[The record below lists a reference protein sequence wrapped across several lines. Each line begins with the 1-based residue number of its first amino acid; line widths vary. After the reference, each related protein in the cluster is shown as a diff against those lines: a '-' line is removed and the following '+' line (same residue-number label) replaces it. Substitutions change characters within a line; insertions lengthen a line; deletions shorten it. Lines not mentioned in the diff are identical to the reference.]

1 MACGRADI
9 LHAADYCAQYPRSEG
24 VTSMQRVVRPQW
36 WHEGVYRG
44 VAMRAHL
51 ARHDIGAVFGFLKE
65 RGFSWS
71 AIATATGLG
80 ASRVS
85 EIASGRRIVT
95 DYSVLERIAEGLNIP
110 RHYMGL
116 ALDEQALQHRQ
127 GSFSGQA
134 GPVAPIDHR
143 ELLGVV
149 ASIAVGAIPAD
160 VERWLP
166 NSEQIAVPA
175 TVSPDEVATV
185 RAVTA
190 FHRRLDAAAGGGR
203 CLQSARG
210 YVAWATQLL
219 EMKSSDAV
227 AADLR
232 AALAELHNLVG
243 WVAHDL
249 DDHDTARRHL
259 TQSLVLARQ
268 TDSLPLLANTL
279 YRLGRVSLHQE
290 QPADALQLF
299 GLGQLAAQQAG
310 CHASVA
316 ILHAN
321 TAWAYALLGADHQV
335 VDSLARARGE
345 LEQADLDTAPAWT
358 HFALTEADVHGIS
371 AVVYSAL
378 ARHPEHVRYVDRAA
392 EHSHQAVRLRQPQ
405 DRRSFIFDTI
415 SVATASILAG
425 DLATASEYGM
435 KAVGLM
441 ADGMRSARVND
452 RLNALWGLSAPQVE
466 REPALAALGSRIAEL
481 QAV

>member
-1 MACGRADI
+1 
-9 LHAADYCAQYPRSEG
+9 
-24 VTSMQRVVRPQW
+24 MQRVVRPQW
-36 WHEGVYRG
+36 WHEGTFRG
-44 VAMRAHL
+44 AAMRVHL
-51 ARHDIGAVFGFLKE
+51 ARHDVAAVFGFLKE

-85 EIASGRRIVT
+85 EIAAGRRIVT
-95 DYSVLERIAEGLNIP
+95 DYAVLERIAEGLSIP
-110 RHYMGL
+110 RHFMGL
-116 ALDEQALQHRQ
+116 ALDEQALHHRRGGATPPLPAP
-127 GSFSGQA
+127 GSLD
-134 GPVAPIDHR
+134 PH

-149 ASIAVGAIPAD
+149 ASIAVGAIPQG

-166 NSEQIAVPA
+166 RSERASVPA
-175 TVSPDEVATV
+175 AVGPDEVATV
-185 RAVTA
+185 RAVTD

-203 CLQSARG
+203 CLQSACG

-219 EMKSSDAV
+219 QVKCADAV

-249 DDHDTARRHL
+249 DDHDMARRHL

-279 YRLGRVSLHQE
+279 YRLGRVSIHQG
-290 QPADALQLF
+290 QPGEALQLF

-310 CHASVA
+310 CHASVG

-321 TAWAYALLGADHQV
+321 SAWAYALLGADHQV
-335 VDSLARARGE
+335 VDSLSRARRE
-345 LEQADLDTAPAWT
+345 LDQADPDTAPAWT
-358 HFALTEADVHGIS
+358 HFALTEADAHGIS

-392 EHSHQAVRLRQPQ
+392 EHSQQAVQLRRPQ

-425 DLATASEYGM
+425 DLATAGEYGT
-435 KAVGLM
+435 KAVGLV

-452 RLNALWGLSAPQVE
+452 RLDALWALAAPKAE
-466 REPALAALGSRIAEL
+466 REPALADLGSRLAEL
-481 QAV
+481 RAV

>member
-1 MACGRADI
+1 
-9 LHAADYCAQYPRSEG
+9 
-24 VTSMQRVVRPQW
+24 MQRVVRPQW
-36 WHEGVYRG
+36 WHEGTYRG
-44 VAMRAHL
+44 VAIRVYL

-85 EIASGRRIVT
+85 EIAVGRRMVT
-95 DYSVLERIAEGLNIP
+95 DYSVLERIAEGLSIP

-116 ALDEQALQHRQ
+116 ALDEQALHHRQ
-127 GSFSGQA
+127 GSFSDQA
-134 GPVAPIDHR
+134 GPAVPIDHR
-143 ELLGVV
+143 ELLGIV

-160 VERWLP
+160 VQRWLP
-166 NSEQIAVPA
+166 NSQEIAVPA
-175 TVSPDEVATV
+175 TISPDEVATV

-219 EMKSSDAV
+219 QVSCTDAV

-249 DDHDTARRHL
+249 DDHAMARRHL

-290 QPADALQLF
+290 QPAEALQLF

-321 TAWAYALLGADHQV
+321 TAWAYALLGVDDHV
-335 VDSLARARGE
+335 VDSLTRARGE
-345 LEQADLDTAPAWT
+345 LDQADLESAPAWT

-371 AVVYSAL
+371 AVVYTAL
-378 ARHPEHVRYVDRAA
+378 ARHPEHVRYVDRAT
-392 EHSHQAVRLRQPQ
+392 EHSHQAERLRRPQ

-425 DLATASEYGM
+425 DLATAGEYGM

-452 RLNALWGLSAPQVE
+452 RLNALWELAAPHAA
-466 REPALAALGSRIAEL
+466 REPALAAFGSRIAEL

>member
-1 MACGRADI
+1 
-9 LHAADYCAQYPRSEG
+9 
-24 VTSMQRVVRPQW
+24 MQRVVRPQW

>member
-1 MACGRADI
+1 
-9 LHAADYCAQYPRSEG
+9 
-24 VTSMQRVVRPQW
+24 MQRIVRPQW
-36 WHEGVYRG
+36 WRDGVYRG
-44 VAMRAHL
+44 VAVRVHL

-95 DYSVLERIAEGLNIP
+95 DYAVLERIAEGLNIP

-116 ALDEQALQHRQ
+116 ALDEQARHHRQ
-127 GSFSGQA
+127 DSPSDQA
-134 GPVAPIDHR
+134 RSLAPIDHR

-160 VERWLP
+160 VQRWLP
-166 NSEQIAVPA
+166 SSQEIVVPA
-175 TVSPDEVATV
+175 IVGRDEVATV

-219 EMKSSDAV
+219 QMKCADAV

-249 DDHDTARRHL
+249 DDHDMARRHL

-290 QPADALQLF
+290 QPAEALQLF

-335 VDSLARARGE
+335 VDSLTRARGE

-405 DRRSFIFDTI
+405 DRRSYIFDTI

-425 DLATASEYGM
+425 DLATAGEYGM

-452 RLNALWGLSAPQVE
+452 RLNALWELAARQAD

>member
-1 MACGRADI
+1 
-9 LHAADYCAQYPRSEG
+9 
-24 VTSMQRVVRPQW
+24 MQRIVRPQW
-36 WHEGVYRG
+36 WHDGVYRG
-44 VAMRAHL
+44 VAVRVHL

-95 DYSVLERIAEGLNIP
+95 DYAVLERIAEGLNIP

-116 ALDEQALQHRQ
+116 ALDEQASHHRQ
-127 GSFSGQA
+127 GSPSDQA
-134 GPVAPIDHR
+134 RSLAPIDHR

-160 VERWLP
+160 VQRWLP
-166 NSEQIAVPA
+166 SSQEIAVPA
-175 TVSPDEVATV
+175 IVGPDEVATV

-219 EMKSSDAV
+219 QMKCADAV

-249 DDHDTARRHL
+249 DDHDMARRHL

-268 TDSLPLLANTL
+268 TNSLPLLANTL

-321 TAWAYALLGADHQV
+321 TAWAYALLGADIQV
-335 VDSLARARGE
+335 VDSLTRAQGE
-345 LEQADLDTAPAWT
+345 LDQADPNTAPTWT

-392 EHSHQAVRLRQPQ
+392 EYSHQAVRLRRPE

-415 SVATASILAG
+415 SVATASILAD
-425 DLATASEYGM
+425 DLATAGEYGM

-441 ADGMRSARVND
+441 ADGMRSARAND
-452 RLNALWGLSAPQVE
+452 RLNALWELAAPQAE
-466 REPALAALGSRIAEL
+466 REPVLAALGSRIAEL

>member
-1 MACGRADI
+1 
-9 LHAADYCAQYPRSEG
+9 
-24 VTSMQRVVRPQW
+24 MQRVVRPQW
-36 WHEGVYRG
+36 WHEGTWRG
-44 VAMRAHL
+44 VSIREHL
-51 ARHDIGAVFGFLKE
+51 ARHDIAAVFGFLRE
-65 RGFSWS
+65 RGFSLS

-85 EIASGRRIVT
+85 EIAAGRRIVT
-95 DYSVLERIAEGLNIP
+95 GYSVLERIADGLCIP

-116 ALDEQALQHRQ
+116 ALDEQTLHHRQ
-127 GSFSGQA
+127 SSFQRA
-134 GPVAPIDHR
+134 ATAAPLDPR
-143 ELLGVV
+143 ELLGIV
-149 ASIAVGAIPAD
+149 ASIAVGAVPVD

-166 NSEQIAVPA
+166 NPQEIAVPA
-175 TVSPDEVATV
+175 AVDQDDVATV

-190 FHRRLDAAAGGGR
+190 FHRRLDAVAGGGR

-219 EMKSSDAV
+219 QAQCNDA
-227 AADLR
+227 AARELR
-232 AALAELHNLVG
+232 SALAELHNLVG

-249 DDHDTARRHL
+249 DDHDLARRHL

-268 TDSLPLLANTL
+268 TDSLPLLANSL

-290 QPADALQLF
+290 QPAEALQLF

-310 CHASVA
+310 CHASVG

-321 TAWAYALLGADHQV
+321 AAWAYALLGADHQV
-335 VDSLARARGE
+335 VDSLARARQE
-345 LEQADLDTAPAWT
+345 LDQADPDTAPVWT
-358 HFALTEADVHGIS
+358 HFALIEADRHGIS

-378 ARHPEHVRYVDRAA
+378 ARHPHHVRYVDRAA
-392 EHSHQAVRLRQPQ
+392 EHSHQAVRLRRPQ

-415 SVATASILAG
+415 SVSTASILAG
-425 DLATASEYGM
+425 DLATAGEYGM
-435 KAVGLM
+435 RAVGLV

-452 RLNALWGLSAPQVE
+452 RLNALWELAAPQAE
-466 REPALAALGSRIAEL
+466 REPALAALGHRIAEL

>member
-1 MACGRADI
+1 
-9 LHAADYCAQYPRSEG
+9 
-24 VTSMQRVVRPQW
+24 MQREVRPQW
-36 WHEGVYRG
+36 WHDGTFRG
-44 VAMRAHL
+44 VPVRVHL

-71 AIATATGLG
+71 AVATATGLG

-85 EIASGRRIVT
+85 EIAAGRRIVT
-95 DYSVLERIAEGLNIP
+95 DYAVLERIAEGLRIP

-116 ALDEQALQHRQ
+116 ALDEQALHHRRQ
-127 GSFSGQA
+127 EAVLKPGGTA
-134 GPVAPIDHR
+134 EPVDTR

-149 ASIAVGAIPAD
+149 ASIAVGAIPTG

-166 NSEQIAVPA
+166 TSHEVVVPA
-175 TVSPDEVATV
+175 AVGQDEVATV

-190 FHRRLDAAAGGGR
+190 FHRRLDAAVGGGR

-219 EMKSSDAV
+219 QVQCNDVV
-227 AADLR
+227 AAELR

-249 DDHDTARRHL
+249 DDHDMARRHL

-335 VDSLARARGE
+335 VDSLTRARRE
-345 LEQADLDTAPAWT
+345 LDQADLDTAPAWT

-378 ARHPEHVRYVDRAA
+378 ARHPEHGRYVDHAA

-425 DLATASEYGM
+425 DLATAGEYGM

-452 RLNALWGLSAPQVE
+452 RLNALWELAAPQAK
-466 REPALAALGSRIAEL
+466 REPSLAALGSRIAEL

>member
-1 MACGRADI
+1 MDPETASPTPT
-9 LHAADYCAQYPRSEG
+9 LL
-24 VTSMQRVVRPQW
+24 
-36 WHEGVYRG
+36 
-44 VAMRAHL
+44 AHL
-51 ARHDIGAVFGFLKE
+51 
-65 RGFSWS
+65 
-71 AIATATGLG
+71 
-80 ASRVS
+80 VS
-85 EIASGRRIVT
+85 E
-95 DYSVLERIAEGLNIP
+95 
-110 RHYMGL
+110 RHWTQADFCRKY
-116 ALDEQALQHRQ
+116 AQAALQTLGEPREVSPQTVSRWLGGKLIGLPHPAQ
-127 GSFSGQA
+127 QQVLKAMFKTA
-134 GPVAPIDHR
+134 PTNLFGPPTQ
-143 ELLGVV
+143 EVV
-149 ASIAVGAIPAD
+149 VPAAVG
-160 VERWLP
+160 
-166 NSEQIAVPA
+166 Q
-175 TVSPDEVATV
+175 DEVATV

-210 YVAWATQLL
+210 YVAWATRLL
-219 EMKSSDAV
+219 QVRCNDVVGAE
-227 AADLR
+227 LR

-249 DDHDTARRHL
+249 DDHDMARRHL

-290 QPADALQLF
+290 QPAEALQLF

-310 CHASVA
+310 CHASVG

-321 TAWAYALLGADHQV
+321 SAWAYALLGADHQV
-335 VDSLARARGE
+335 VDSLTRARRE
-345 LEQADLDTAPAWT
+345 LDQADLDTAPAWT

-392 EHSHQAVRLRQPQ
+392 EHSHQAVRLRRPQ

-425 DLATASEYGM
+425 DLATAGEYGM
-435 KAVGLM
+435 KAVGLV

-452 RLNALWGLSAPQVE
+452 RLNALWELAAPQVE
-466 REPALAALGSRIAEL
+466 REPALAALGSRLAEL

>member
-1 MACGRADI
+1 
-9 LHAADYCAQYPRSEG
+9 
-24 VTSMQRVVRPQW
+24 MQRVVRPQW
-36 WHEGVYRG
+36 WNEGTYRC
-44 VAMRAHL
+44 VAMRVHL

-71 AIATATGLG
+71 SVAAATGLG

-85 EIASGRRIVT
+85 EIAAGRRIVT
-95 DYSVLERIAEGLNIP
+95 DYAVLERIAEGLLIP

-116 ALDEQALQHRQ
+116 ALDEHAHQYRQ
-127 GSFSGQA
+127 RTSIEPA
-134 GPVAPIDHR
+134 GVVAPLDPR

-160 VERWLP
+160 VERHLP
-166 NSEQIAVPA
+166 SSHDVAVPGA
-175 TVSPDEVATV
+175 VGHDEVATV

-219 EMKSSDAV
+219 QVRCTEVV
-227 AADLR
+227 AADLHD
-232 AALAELHNLVG
+232 ALAELHNLVG

-249 DDHDTARRHL
+249 DDHDMARRHL
-259 TQSLVLARQ
+259 TQSLVLARR

-290 QPADALQLF
+290 QPAEALQLF
-299 GLGQLAAQQAG
+299 GLGQLAAQQAA

-316 ILHAN
+316 MLHAN
-321 TAWAYALLGADHQV
+321 TAWAYALLGADRQV
-335 VDSLARARGE
+335 VDSLARARRE
-345 LEQADLDTAPAWT
+345 LDQADLDTAPAWT
-358 HFALTEADVHGIS
+358 HFALTEADVHGMS

-392 EHSHQAVRLRQPQ
+392 EHSHQAVRLRRPQ

-415 SVATASILAG
+415 SVATASTLAG
-425 DLATASEYGM
+425 DLATAGEYGM
-435 KAVGLM
+435 KAVGLV

-452 RLNALWGLSAPQVE
+452 RLNALWELAAPQAA
-466 REPALAALGSRIAEL
+466 REPALAVLGSRIAEL
-481 QAV
+481 QAD

>member
-1 MACGRADI
+1 
-9 LHAADYCAQYPRSEG
+9 
-24 VTSMQRVVRPQW
+24 MQRVVRPQW
-36 WHEGVYRG
+36 WHEGTYRSVG
-44 VAMRAHL
+44 MRSHL

-71 AIATATGLG
+71 AIASATGLG

-95 DYSVLERIAEGLNIP
+95 DYSVLERIAEGLRIP

-116 ALDEQALQHRQ
+116 ALDDQAVQHRQ
-127 GSFSGQA
+127 GLSLEQA
-134 GPVAPIDHR
+134 VPTPPLDPR

-149 ASIAVGAIPAD
+149 ASIAVGAIPAG

-166 NSEQIAVPA
+166 TSQEVAVPA
-175 TVSPDEVATV
+175 VVGQDEVATV

-219 EMKSSDAV
+219 QVQCNDVV
-227 AADLR
+227 AAELR

-249 DDHDTARRHL
+249 DDHDMARRHL

-290 QPADALQLF
+290 QPAEALQLF

-310 CHASVA
+310 CHASVG

-321 TAWAYALLGADHQV
+321 SAWAYALLGADHQV
-335 VDSLARARGE
+335 VDSLTRARRE
-345 LEQADLDTAPAWT
+345 LDQADPDTAPAWT

-378 ARHPEHVRYVDRAA
+378 ARHPEHVRYVDRAS
-392 EHSHQAVRLRQPQ
+392 EHSHQAVRLRRPQ

-425 DLATASEYGM
+425 DLGTAGEYGM
-435 KAVGLM
+435 KAVGLV

-452 RLNALWGLSAPQVE
+452 RLNALWELAAPQAA